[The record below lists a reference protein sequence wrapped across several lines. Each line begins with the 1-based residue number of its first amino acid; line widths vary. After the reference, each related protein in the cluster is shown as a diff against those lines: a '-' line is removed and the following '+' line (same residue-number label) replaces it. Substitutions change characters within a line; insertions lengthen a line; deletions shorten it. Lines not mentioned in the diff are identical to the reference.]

1 MKWGLG
7 AFKDTDLMRIML
19 FAEKMDD
26 ALGQPSRMNSFLGAS
41 QRAIEGAATNQPPI
55 SAAFDLAKGGIDA
68 MRGINEKNLLES
80 TRKLLLRDLNEN
92 KRRQSQKPGKPG
104 LPVKR

>member
-1 MKWGLG
+1 
-7 AFKDTDLMRIML
+7 
-19 FAEKMDD
+19 MDD

-41 QRAIEGAATNQPPI
+41 QRAVVGAATNQSPV

-92 KRRQSQKPGKPG
+92 KRRESQKPK
-104 LPVKR
+104 LPVER

>member
-1 MKWGLG
+1 
-7 AFKDTDLMRIML
+7 ML

-41 QRAIEGAATNQPPI
+41 QRAVEGAVTNQ
-55 SAAFDLAKGGIDA
+55 STAGAVFDLAKSGVDA
-68 MRGINEKNLLES
+68 ARGINEKNLLES

-92 KRRQSQKPGKPG
+92 KRRESQKPG
-104 LPVKR
+104 LPVER